1 MVNST
6 RDMWLFGETGFLLQC
21 KTSYSTCK
29 CQGTVTYQIFLACD
43 GKPPQ
48 RRVTESNKV
57 VKGEV
62 GTHVMYPCPVG
73 CKETMGVTM

>member
-1 MVNST
+1 MQNKLFYVVNVKELS
-6 RDMWLFGETGFLLQC
+6 RIKF
-21 KTSYSTCK
+21 
-29 CQGTVTYQIFLACD
+29 FLACD

-48 RRVTESNKV
+48 RSVTESNKV

-73 CKETMGVTM
+73 CKETMGVIMWGTNI

>member
-1 MVNST
+1 MVKQDFCYNAKQVILRVNVKELS
-6 RDMWLFGETGFLLQC
+6 RIKF
-21 KTSYSTCK
+21 
-29 CQGTVTYQIFLACD
+29 FLACD

-48 RRVTESNKV
+48 RSVTESNKV